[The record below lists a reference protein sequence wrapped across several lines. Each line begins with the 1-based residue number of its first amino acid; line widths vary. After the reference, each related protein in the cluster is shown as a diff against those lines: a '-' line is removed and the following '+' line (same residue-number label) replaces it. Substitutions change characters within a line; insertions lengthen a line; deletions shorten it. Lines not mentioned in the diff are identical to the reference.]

1 MVVFYV
7 LLAIVALVL
16 LFFAHTLVRLKTGNA
31 RVAKELA
38 QTRYTPLEDIGAVD
52 SVSIL
57 PLVDFY
63 TDNPRLKTEAGVA
76 YLVKAGETTLL
87 MDVGFNKKKAH
98 PSPLLHNMK
107 ALDIKPDAIDAVVIS
122 HVHLDHVGGMNE
134 QRTKTFSISQGP
146 VDLREIPVYATSA
159 ISASRWNP
167 KPQVTVTDKPQKLA
181 EGVATTG
188 AIPRNL
194 YLMGYTLEQSLAVR
208 VKNKGI
214 VIIIG
219 CGHPTVERIVE
230 RVKMLFDDPVYA
242 IIGGLHFPVH
252 GGRIMA
258 GPINLQSLVGTDRP
272 PWQAIGEADVDNT
285 IAVIKKISPALV
297 SLSPHDSSDWSLERF
312 KAAFGDRY
320 KDVKVGTPI
329 QI

>member
-1 MVVFYV
+1 MVVVYV

-16 LFFAHTLVRLKTGNA
+16 LFFARTLIRLKTGNA

-38 QTRYTPLEDIGAVD
+38 QTRYTPLADIGAVD

-107 ALDIKPDAIDAVVIS
+107 ALDIKPGSIDAVVIS
-122 HVHLDHVGGMNE
+122 HVHLDHVGN
-134 QRTKTFSISQGP
+134 
-146 VDLREIPVYATSA
+146 IPVYAPQPVKPSPQ
-159 ISASRWNP
+159 NP
-167 KPQVTVTDKPQKLA
+167 KPAVTVTDKPHKLA
-181 EGVATTG
+181 RGVATTG

-208 VKNKGI
+208 VKDKGI

-258 GPINLQSLVGTDRP
+258 GPVNVQSLVGTDRP
-272 PWQAIGEADVDNT
+272 PWQPIGEADVDNT
-285 IAVIKKISPALV
+285 IAAIKKINPALV

-320 KDVKVGTPI
+320 KDLKVGTPI

>member
-1 MVVFYV
+1 MVAVYV
-7 LLAIVALVL
+7 LLAVVALML
-16 LFFAHTLVRLKTGNA
+16 LFFVRTLIRLKTGND

-38 QTRYTPLEDIGAVD
+38 RTRYMPLADIGTVD
-52 SVSIL
+52 SVSVL

-63 TDNPRLKTEAGVA
+63 TDAPRLKTEAGVA
-76 YLVKAGETTLL
+76 YLVKTGDTTLL

-107 ALDIKPDAIDAVVIS
+107 ALDIKPGGIDAVMIS
-122 HVHLDHVGGMNE
+122 HVHLDHVGGMTE

-146 VDLREIPVYATSA
+146 VDLGNIPVYTPQPMKP
-159 ISASRWNP
+159 SRQNP
-167 KPQVTVTDKPQKLA
+167 KPEVTVTDKPQKLA

-208 VKNKGI
+208 VKDKGI

-219 CGHPTVERIVE
+219 CGHPTAERIVE

-258 GPINLQSLVGTDRP
+258 GPVNVQSLVGTDRP
-272 PWQAIGEADVDNT
+272 PWQAIGEADVDNA
-285 IAVIKKISPALV
+285 IAAMKTVNPALV
-297 SLSPHDSSDWSLERF
+297 SLSPHDSSDWSLDRF

-320 KDVKVGTPI
+320 VDLKVGTPI

>member
-1 MVVFYV
+1 MVAVYV
-7 LLAIVALVL
+7 LLVIVALVL
-16 LFFAHTLVRLKTGNA
+16 LFFARTLIRLKTGNA

-38 QTRYTPLEDIGAVD
+38 QTRYTPLEDIGTVD

-76 YLVKAGETTLL
+76 YLVKAGNTTLL

-98 PSPLLHNMK
+98 PSPLLHNMRT
-107 ALDIKPDAIDAVVIS
+107 LDIKPESIDAVVIS
-122 HVHLDHVGGMNE
+122 HVHLDHVGGMTE
-134 QRTKTFSISQGP
+134 QRTKTFSLSQGP
-146 VDLREIPVYATSA
+146 VDLGNIPVYAPQPVKP
-159 ISASRWNP
+159 SRQNP
-167 KPQVTVTDKPQKLA
+167 KPGVTVAGKPQKLA
-181 EGVATTG
+181 QGVATTG

-208 VKNKGI
+208 VKGKGI

-230 RVKMLFDDPVYA
+230 RVKMLFNEPVYA

-258 GPINLQSLVGTDRP
+258 GPVNVQSLVGTDRP
-272 PWQAIGEADVDNT
+272 PWQPIGEADVDNT
-285 IAVIKKISPALV
+285 VAAIKTVNPALV
-297 SLSPHDSSDWSLERF
+297 ALSPHDSSDWSLDRF
-312 KAAFGDRY
+312 RAAFGSRY
-320 KDVKVGTPI
+320 VDLKVGTPI
-329 QI
+329 HI